1 MSIKTNQCKGVIT
14 MQLLLLLLGLTLLF
28 PIYAYMCVFLGL
40 HKSKRFQALAVSI
53 YLTSYLIT
61 FTALI
66 IN

>member
-1 MSIKTNQCKGVIT
+1 MSTNTNQYKEVIT

-28 PIYAYMCVFLGL
+28 PIYAYTCVFLGL
-40 HKSKRFQALAVSI
+40 HKSKRNQAIALSI